1 MKLRHVLWTLASV
14 AIFGGLL
21 LTLLGGNLLG
31 FMLVLVLAAVLQ
43 VVDTLY
49 YDYLDQTF
57 SDAFHHAEAAH
68 WDELREI
75 VDREDAASG
84 SRTDES
90 ESDAE
95 PVNPPRGRDESPRT
109 TP

>member
-14 AIFGGLL
+14 AILGGLL
-21 LTLLGGNLLG
+21 LTLIGGNLLG
-31 FMLVLVLAAVLQ
+31 FMLVLLLAAVLQ

-57 SDAFHHAEAAH
+57 SDAFNHAEAAH

-75 VDREDAASG
+75 INREDDTVPDTANAG
-84 SRTDES
+84 SES
-90 ESDAE
+90 E
-95 PVNPPRGRDESPRT
+95 PVTPPRKPDESPRT